1 MWSSGYLIDA
11 EHGRINNR
19 SIMKT
24 RIPLALMAFVSAG
37 LAFADT
43 LSSYPD
49 SLPKVSCDQFHYGD
63 AFLHRYPMAP
73 AACQEVK
80 VADGERW
87 AKFAAK
93 VYLVELPDF
102 VAFEIP
108 DLEGLT
114 TTINIKPRSTATIY
128 VHAKRVLF
136 RDLQLG
142 DEVTFW
148 MREQRLEP
156 RALPTTT
163 EEAWRVL
170 PPLQ

>member
-1 MWSSGYLIDA
+1 MCSSEYLIDG
-11 EHGRINNR
+11 EHGRGNNR
-19 SIMKT
+19 GIIKT
-24 RIPLALMAFVSAG
+24 RIPLALAAFVSAG

-49 SLPKVSCDQFHYGD
+49 SLPKVSCDEFHYGD
-63 AFLHRYPMAP
+63 AFLHRYPKAR
-73 AACQEVK
+73 AACQEVR
-80 VADGERW
+80 VADGEKW
-87 AKFAAK
+87 AKIAAK

-114 TTINIKPRSTATIY
+114 TTINIKPRPTATIY
-128 VHAKRVLF
+128 VDAKRVSF
-136 RDLQLG
+136 RNLQLG

-148 MREQRLEP
+148 IREQRLEP

-163 EEAWRVL
+163 EEVWRVL

>member
-1 MWSSGYLIDA
+1 
-11 EHGRINNR
+11 
-19 SIMKT
+19 
-24 RIPLALMAFVSAG
+24 
-37 LAFADT
+37 
-43 LSSYPD
+43 
-49 SLPKVSCDQFHYGD
+49 
-63 AFLHRYPMAP
+63 MAP

-108 DLEGLT
+108 DLEGFT
-114 TTINIKPRSTATIY
+114 TTINIEPRPTATIY

>member
-1 MWSSGYLIDA
+1 MCSSEYLIDG
-11 EHGRINNR
+11 EHGRGNNR
-19 SIMKT
+19 GIIKT
-24 RIPLALMAFVSAG
+24 RIPLALAAFVSAG

-49 SLPKVSCDQFHYGD
+49 SLPKVSCDEFHYGD

-108 DLEGLT
+108 DLEGFT
-114 TTINIKPRSTATIY
+114 TTINI
-128 VHAKRVLF
+128 
-136 RDLQLG
+136 
-142 DEVTFW
+142 
-148 MREQRLEP
+148 EP
-156 RALPTTT
+156 RPTDD
-163 EEAWRVL
+163 
-170 PPLQ
+170 PPSREPIEPLWLVVFGSLIVGGIVAVQRRFSSRSG